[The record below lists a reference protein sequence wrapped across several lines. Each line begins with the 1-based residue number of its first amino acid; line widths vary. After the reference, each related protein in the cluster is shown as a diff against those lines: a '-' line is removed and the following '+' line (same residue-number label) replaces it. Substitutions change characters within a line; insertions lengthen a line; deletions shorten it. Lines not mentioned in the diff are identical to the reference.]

1 MVACPRFREGNS
13 MRLNPVRTGLV
24 LGAVIGLWHAA
35 WAVLVAGGVAQP
47 LIDFIL
53 RIHFLR
59 VTAVVQPFDGETAAL
74 LVGITFGIGFIVG
87 GVLALVWNALVPSSA
102 QTSAN

>member
-1 MVACPRFREGNS
+1 MVPSFRVGDRNA
-13 MRLNPVRTGLV
+13 MRLSPIRTGFV

-35 WAVLVAGGVAQP
+35 WAVLVAGGVAQA

-59 VTAVVQPFDGETAAL
+59 VTAVVQSFDGETAAL

-87 GVLALVWNALVPSSA
+87 GALALVWNGLLPRVVRTP
-102 QTSAN
+102 AN

>member
-1 MVACPRFREGNS
+1 MHLS
-13 MRLNPVRTGLV
+13 PVRTGLV

-35 WAVLVAGGVAQP
+35 WAVLVAGGVAQA

-53 RIHFLR
+53 RIHFLH

-87 GVLALVWNALVPSSA
+87 GVLALVWNALLPRVVRTP
-102 QTSAN
+102 AN